1 MKKNN
6 GIVWLRNDFR
16 ISKNDALAHATQ
28 THDHVSAFYILKKK
42 DFNKRT
48 AQLWWLYRSLKNF
61 RERLNQF
68 NINLEIVEAT
78 SYKEV
83 FEKIYSKKFLIK

>member
-48 AQLWWLYRSLKNF
+48 AQLWTLLG
-61 RERLNQF
+61 
-68 NINLEIVEAT
+68 V
-78 SYKEV
+78 
-83 FEKIYSKKFLIK
+83 